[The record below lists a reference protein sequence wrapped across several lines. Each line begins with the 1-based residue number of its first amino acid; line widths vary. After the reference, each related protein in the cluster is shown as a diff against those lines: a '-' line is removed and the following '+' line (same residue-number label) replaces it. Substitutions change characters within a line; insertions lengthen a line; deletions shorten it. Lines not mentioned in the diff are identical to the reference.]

1 MKSIIIIFLTTF
13 TFISKAQ
20 SLQELNLLKYPLIEQ
35 MHSEAIKDIENKLF
49 GLNPNF
55 DNLTTQLEGIIA
67 DIPSEYSNSFE
78 NKDNKYNK
86 FWDKEE
92 YEKYKEVTKAPVIRL
107 QNVYPY
113 ACYLLSV
120 IKIKRGLLNDALSI
134 LELGLKLE
142 SDQPSLLNQLGHLY
156 SNFGTSHKDTSSINY
171 SNKLFKIAFSS
182 REYNTDSQKA
192 RSLRGIGYNLIELN
206 DYENSKFF
214 YEKSLEFKESK
225 IARSEIKLINEKLSQ
240 KSTNIYTKGSNLDK
254 SENVYSFEYYTEQK
268 NKLPLKVKEKI
279 PNKYTYLWS
288 KASLYLAKGSEN
300 FRKDDYFNYPLKEW
314 DIDQIDAG
322 VFQIV
327 QFLKGITP
335 EYNIEISN
343 IVNAEQLLL
352 TFHFEKQKVKK
363 VKENIFEITFRHKMT
378 DEEIILYFKLRKK

>member
-1 MKSIIIIFLTTF
+1 
-13 TFISKAQ
+13 
-20 SLQELNLLKYPLIEQ
+20 
-35 MHSEAIKDIENKLF
+35 
-49 GLNPNF
+49 
-55 DNLTTQLEGIIA
+55 
-67 DIPSEYSNSFE
+67 
-78 NKDNKYNK
+78 
-86 FWDKEE
+86 
-92 YEKYKEVTKAPVIRL
+92 
-107 QNVYPY
+107 
-113 ACYLLSV
+113 
-120 IKIKRGLLNDALSI
+120 
-134 LELGLKLE
+134 
-142 SDQPSLLNQLGHLY
+142 
-156 SNFGTSHKDTSSINY
+156 
-171 SNKLFKIAFSS
+171 
-182 REYNTDSQKA
+182 
-192 RSLRGIGYNLIELN
+192 LIELN

-314 DIDQIDAG
+314 DINQIDAG